1 MAKVKPPRRPK
12 MFRKEGVTTVK
23 PEAAQRAT
31 ALRGKAKRKSRDAAR
46 ATASYLKRRYAKE
59 AATLERRSKEAL
71 TDVETPRKVTA
82 NIPRRSTG
90 PSEMKQVAKVAAGS
104 VDSKP

>member
-1 MAKVKPPRRPK
+1 MAKVKPPQRPK

-31 ALRGKAKRKSRDAAR
+31 ALRGKAKRTSRDAAR
-46 ATASYLKRRYAKE
+46 ATSYLKRRYAKE